1 MEISYDEMEDI
12 LFIRFNNEP
21 IIKDISY
28 NWNVNVGMT
37 SQGIGQMT
45 ILDAKAANLL
55 PLDIK
60 TPARLKLLK
69 NYFITN

>member
-1 MEISYDEMEDI
+1 MEISYDEMDDI

-28 NWNVNVGMT
+28 NWNVNVGIT

-60 TPARLKLLK
+60 TPALIKAA
-69 NYFITN
+69 